1 MTLFSHRGPAT
12 RKLLEHLRRRRRL
25 APARRPTFDCKSW
38 PALTRR
44 EAVVFTDTADF
55 TVRTLRDGIL
65 HFLMSFDRVAAR
77 ARTVVRA
84 GGGRLVKVEGDSL
97 LLTFDDATSAC
108 AGVDAMEAM
117 LRRFNRGAPENERF
131 RFSYGI
137 GYGDLVQVDGDRFG
151 LELNLASKLGEDL
164 AKPGEAL
171 LTPSAAASLGRATLR
186 RVVPYRV
193 IAFKK
198 MAIPVQRLR
207 LRRR

>member
-1 MTLFSHRGPAT
+1 VTLFPHDGPDT
-12 RKLLEHLRRRRRL
+12 RRLLRYLRRRERSVR
-25 APARRPTFDCKSW
+25 AQRPALDCSSW

-44 EAVVFTDTADF
+44 QAVVFTDTADF

-65 HFLMSFDRVAAR
+65 HFLMSFESVSAA
-77 ARTVVRA
+77 VVPVVRRA
-84 GGGRLVKVEGDSL
+84 GGQVVKIEGDSL
-97 LLTFDDATSAC
+97 LLTFDDAVAAC
-108 AGVDAMEAM
+108 RGVLAVEATV
-117 LRRFNRGAPENERF
+117 RRYNRPRPADERF

-137 GYGDLVQVDGDRFG
+137 GYGDLVMVDGDRFG

-171 LTPSAAASLGRATLR
+171 LTPAAAAALDAATLR

-207 LRRR
+207 LPR